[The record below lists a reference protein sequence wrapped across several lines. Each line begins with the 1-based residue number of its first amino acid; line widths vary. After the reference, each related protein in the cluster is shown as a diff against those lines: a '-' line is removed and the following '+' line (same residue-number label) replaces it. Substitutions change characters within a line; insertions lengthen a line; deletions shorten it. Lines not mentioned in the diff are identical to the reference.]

1 MGQLVAGHLVKEAG
15 ALGWTEV
22 GTAEAALIQR
32 CAAGEQ
38 SACAE
43 LVASHERMVYQ
54 LAFYLLGDRDEAL
67 DLSQEVFLRVFRT
80 LPSFRGQSAL
90 KTWIYRIAI
99 NQARNRQR
107 WWRRRRRNDQVQ
119 LEYHVL
125 EHGELRQPTDG
136 DSPDRALARKELARK
151 LWSA

>member
-1 MGQLVAGHLVKEAG
+1 MESRLIAGQLVKDAG

-22 GTAEAALIQR
+22 GTAEAMLIQR

-38 SACAE
+38 VACAE
-43 LVASHERMVYQ
+43 LVATHERMVYQ
-54 LAFYLLGDRDEAL
+54 LAYHLLGDRDEAL

-107 WWRRRRRNDQVQ
+107 WWRRRRRGDQVQ
-119 LEYHVL
+119 LEQHVL
-125 EHGELRQPTDG
+125 EHGEHTALKILRVDQVLPM
-136 DSPDRALARKELARK
+136 
-151 LWSA
+151 